1 MQVKRHSLKLCMV
14 PCSDRFHVLSG
25 ALHKSILEPIL
36 FHNSLDP
43 PKNKKPE
50 NSKQEMFSQCSYPSP
65 AASAVPAADSGCQHG
80 RQGPWGAC
88 RAVTDERAVSLSWA
102 EHLVRSHSQCF
113 LGQMT
118 LSLRICFPISP
129 LCMRH

>member
-1 MQVKRHSLKLCMV
+1 MQVKRYSLKLCMV

-50 NSKQEMFSQCSYPSP
+50 NNKQEMCLPNAVTHPQLPQQCLQLIL
-65 AASAVPAADSGCQHG
+65 AASMEGRAHGEPA
-80 RQGPWGAC
+80 
-88 RAVTDERAVSLSWA
+88 EL
-102 EHLVRSHSQCF
+102 
-113 LGQMT
+113 
-118 LSLRICFPISP
+118 
-129 LCMRH
+129 